1 MTDTE
6 GVLPEGLMKDYFLSD
21 PEGRNREMAVVL
33 AKGEE
38 AMSVLGKLAIDRAL
52 GTSRVTAVGGFA
64 RATLGYFD
72 REARKYVPIA
82 VDEQAEVLSLLGDI
96 ADDEKGRPVV
106 HLHAVLGLRDGSTRG
121 GHLLEGHVWPTLE
134 VIISESPRYLRKKLD
149 PEVGLA
155 LLTAK

>member
-1 MTDTE
+1 
-6 GVLPEGLMKDYFLSD
+6 MKDYVLSD
-21 PEGRNREMAVVL
+21 PEGRHREMVVVL

-38 AMSVLGKLAIDRAL
+38 AMNVLGKLAIDRAL

-72 REARKYVPIA
+72 REARQYVPIA
-82 VDEQAEVLSLLGDI
+82 VDEQAEVLSLLGDV

-134 VIISESPRYLRKKLD
+134 VMISESPRYLRKKLD